1 MAYSIKKYVAYYFIA
16 DFMFLELCTVIINNF
31 TIEKYTLHCVQWF
44 QNFFTEAMENLVRRS
59 SNDMNYLFLMD
70 STECTII
77 TTESTF
83 SMVLTNAP
91 KYTHDFT
98 NNIILCVYTYIVSSD
113 MDYLPKNIH
122 SDDPWKWEINY
133 HEQHKFAK

>member
-1 MAYSIKKYVAYYFIA
+1 
-16 DFMFLELCTVIINNF
+16 
-31 TIEKYTLHCVQWF
+31 
-44 QNFFTEAMENLVRRS
+44 
-59 SNDMNYLFLMD
+59 MNYLFLMD

-77 TTESTF
+77 TTESTV